1 MGALYLLDT
10 HNENIAFLIC
20 DLGKLECAYPQPV
33 RSCGLW
39 VAKTTQFKR
48 IARRNE
54 QDANEIRIG

>member
-1 MGALYLLDT
+1 VKDG
-10 HNENIAFLIC
+10 IFLGVRC
-20 DLGKLECAYPQPV
+20 SVPATGWKL
-33 RSCGLW
+33 GLW

>member
-1 MGALYLLDT
+1 MRFREIGVCVPAT
-10 HNENIAFLIC
+10 
-20 DLGKLECAYPQPV
+20 GWKL
-33 RSCGLW
+33 GLW